1 MVELST
7 DFSDYIDKYEKLNSC
22 SSEVWITLHEY
33 DENKQNH
40 LFSFCALSDKKI
52 LEDEY
57 YLNSPSWNFNLESF
71 GRISFSIEI
80 NDEEVENVVFDDGK
94 KYEKFEY
101 LICVRSFY
109 GKYKDSIEIN
119 PEIIWYKNLVKC
131 EDGYKEPIS
140 DKLII
145 KISEN
150 RIEIE
155 REYLKDFLSA
165 VDKVCVL
172 VFHHIRN
179 FYSENKVLE
188 ETKEYKAENYY
199 IKFFKTEDN
208 TYDGFNAFSSIQGKV
223 IITPFGK
230 PLHEDYKKMISK
242 EEYEDFIYKFD
253 EETGEELKYTCNED
267 KLRNY
272 FGANPEAPFFLT
284 PIFFCPDV
292 LEKYAKNPRNYEI
305 SDDRISFLNKWDI
318 PFCRTEDK
326 DISVWLGDLGRIP
339 LEEQKHWKNYNIRP
353 KGKMDEKFID
363 RQINVKWTTPSRIE
377 QELLLKIGEFNKNI
391 EKIYDIN
398 KIFSNLK
405 EADKEIYNSFILP
418 TNSSVEGYK
427 EFLMKLTKII
437 IESINQKEIKK
448 KLPDEIVQ
456 NLNNNGS
463 IKILGEFLNHF
474 EIDNE
479 RKLEIVLKKVY
490 NCRNKLAAH
499 SGSFKEYN
507 KLWNRE
513 SQNTLEDVVGDA
525 EKLLKNI
532 ILALDYNIKN
542 IKNKEN
548 DRYE

>member
-1 MVELST
+1 MLEVST
-7 DFSDYIDKYEKLNSC
+7 DFRDYIDKYKKINSC
-22 SSEVWITLHEY
+22 SSEVWITLYE
-33 DENKQNH
+33 DNDNEKND
-40 LFSFCALSDKKI
+40 LFSFCALADKNI
-52 LEDEY
+52 LEDKY
-57 YLNSPSWNFNLESF
+57 YLNSPSWDFSLENF

-80 NDEEVENVVFDDGK
+80 DDKEIENVVFDDGK
-94 KYEKFEY
+94 KYEGFEY
-101 LICVRSFY
+101 LVCVRSFY
-109 GKYKDSIEIN
+109 GKYKNSVEIN

-150 RIEIE
+150 KIEIE

-188 ETKEYKAENYY
+188 EVKEYKDKNYY

-208 TYDGFNAFSSIQGKV
+208 RYDDFNAFSSIQGKV
-223 IITPFGK
+223 IITPFRK
-230 PLHEDYKKMISK
+230 PLHEDYKEITSK
-242 EEYEDFIYKFD
+242 EEYEEFIYKFD
-253 EETGEELKYTCNED
+253 EEIGEELKYTCNED
-267 KLRNY
+267 KLRNC

-284 PIFFCPDV
+284 PIFFNYNV
-292 LEKYAKNPRNYEI
+292 LEKYTKNPRNYEI

-318 PFCRTEDK
+318 PFSRTEDK
-326 DISVWLGDLGRIP
+326 NISVWLGDLGRIP
-339 LEEQKHWKNYNIRP
+339 LEEQKYWKIYNIRP

-377 QELLLKIGEFNKNI
+377 QELLLKIGEFNKNF
-391 EKIYDIN
+391 EKIYNIN
-398 KIFSNLK
+398 KIFSDLK

-427 EFLMKLTKII
+427 EFLMKLTKITT
-437 IESINQKEIKK
+437 ESINQKEIKK

-479 RKLEIVLKKVY
+479 RKLETILKKVH

-513 SQNTLEDVVGDA
+513 SQSTLEDVIRDA
-525 EKLLKNI
+525 EELLKDI